1 MSGDRLQH
9 IVNRLTDSL
18 KRDVLVEKSLY
29 DIRESLQSD
38 RAVLYYFYRQWQG
51 QVTCETLS
59 AIEFSILGSTG
70 PDECFNDEYAALY
83 EGGRVRAIAD
93 IETEPINECHRDF
106 LRSMKVRANLVV
118 PILTKKGLW
127 GLLVAHQCSG
137 PRTWLRSDIEFMQK
151 QAQNMAISPTIQ
163 DS

>member
-1 MSGDRLQH
+1 MSADRLQN
-9 IVNRLTDSL
+9 IVNRLTEHL
-18 KRDVLVEKSLY
+18 KRDVLIEKSLY
-29 DIRESLQSD
+29 DIREVLQSD

-83 EGGRVRAIAD
+83 QGGRVRAIAD
-93 IETEPINECHRDF
+93 IETEPINQCHRLF

-127 GLLVAHQCSG
+127 GLLVAHQCRG
-137 PRTWLRSDIEFMQK
+137 PRTWLPSDIEFMQK
-151 QAQNMAISPTIQ
+151 QAENMAMSP
-163 DS
+163 